1 MEITETKY
9 EWQIGEYFAR
19 TWFGEYGT
27 HTEWFKGEELIDSD
41 LVPDSVLEAHEQL
54 CEEEGF

>member
-27 HTEWFKGEELIDSD
+27 HTDWFKGEYGIATD
-41 LVPDSVLEAHEQL
+41 LVPDEIKEQL
-54 CEEEGF
+54 DRKIEEIF